1 MDYRDDYDR
10 GRRYRGESYY
20 GGYYSGPDRERE
32 WRDSERRGEYGRRRG
47 DDRGFFERAGDEVR
61 SWFGDEEAQR
71 RRMRDER
78 EEARGWGGPSRS
90 WGGREE
96 DADRGWARQWGYVE
110 GRGRGS
116 SGQQDWQYRDI
127 GGYREPEW
135 SSGYQRYMG
144 PSWTRESG
152 YGGEG
157 YGGERGRDDR
167 SWGERSGWGDASAW
181 GTERGGR
188 SAPWMGPHAGR
199 GPRGYTRSDER
210 IREDVCDRL
219 CEHGFVDASD
229 IEVRVAGGE
238 VTLVGFVRERNEKRI
253 AEDAAEQV
261 SGVREVNNQ
270 LRVRQ
275 GEQGGEQSGGDQQ
288 GGRPFR
294 AAWHPASEVT
304 VRCRTAAPRGQS
316 SGAPPC
322 VLRD

>member
-10 GRRYRGESYY
+10 GRRYRGEGYY
-20 GGYYSGPDRERE
+20 GGYYGGERERVE
-32 WRDSERRGEYGRRRG
+32 AERRGEPGRRRGDDRRG

-71 RRMRDER
+71 RRIRDER
-78 EEARGWGGPSRS
+78 DDPRGWGGPSRG
-90 WGGREE
+90 WGGDE
-96 DADRGWARQWGYVE
+96 DADRGWARQWGYMEGRE

-116 SGQQDWQYRDI
+116 SGEQGWRYRDT
-127 GGYREPEW
+127 GYREPEW
-135 SSGYQRYMG
+135 TSGSQRYTG

-157 YGGERGRDDR
+157 YGVERFGGRDDR

-181 GTERGGR
+181 GSEISNR
-188 SAPWMGPHAGR
+188 SSMGPHAGR

-210 IREDVCDRL
+210 IREDLCDRL
-219 CEHGFVDASD
+219 CEHGYVDASD
-229 IEVRVAGGE
+229 IEVRVSSGE
-238 VTLVGFVRERNEKRI
+238 VTLTGFVPERNQKRA
-253 AEDAAEQV
+253 AEDVAEQV

-275 GEQGGEQSGGDQQ
+275 GDQQSGGEQQ

-294 AAWHPASEVT
+294 AA
-304 VRCRTAAPRGQS
+304 
-316 SGAPPC
+316 
-322 VLRD
+322 